1 MLWAI
6 AKATSHGIEDEKINL
21 VGTQVVLKCIQRHD
35 NLPFFGRDLNP
46 TTFHHHDRAE
56 LSSVTLISHETTPK
70 WTNKS
75 LNPCPMRTS
84 YIEMNVYSAL
94 YFSMAKPWW
103 WVGTHWGIVGM
114 ELEHDNMVQD
124 PGS

>member
-35 NLPFFGRDLNP
+35 NLPFLGRDLNP
-46 TTFHHHDRAE
+46 TTFHHHGRAE
-56 LSSVTLISHETTPK
+56 LGSVTLISHETTPK
-70 WTNKS
+70 WTKS

-84 YIEMNVYSAL
+84 YIETNVYSAL